1 MKESVIF
8 PAGPGEW
15 DPGDRAI
22 AHIDMDAFYASVE
35 ILDFPE
41 LAGVPLVVGGSSNR
55 GVVAAASYE
64 ARKYGIHSAMP
75 IFEARRR
82 CPSIVIRPGRMRRYV
97 ELSQAAMNVLHGF
110 SPLVEQISIDEA
122 YIDLTGTARLFG
134 SPLDAVRRI
143 REGIAAATGLTCSVG
158 LSGSK
163 LVSKIAS
170 DFNKPDGVAVVPPGV
185 TSTFLD
191 ALSVS
196 KIPGVG
202 GKGAEALSRF
212 GISKVADIGRHS
224 PERILER
231 FGRFGERLLAIAAGE
246 LRSEIVP
253 WSQPKSVSSETTMPK
268 DTDDPAVL
276 ERQLIGLADRVGRR
290 LRRQGLAGRTVT
302 LKLKTHRHR
311 SMTRSVTIEKP
322 TSLGK
327 TIYGKA
333 QGLLREQGIPCSMRL
348 IGVGVSGLEPAGEG
362 GQYDLFSGGDAESD
376 RWDRVERALDR
387 ITDRFGSEA
396 VRRGREL
403 ESE

>member
-41 LAGVPLVVGGSSNR
+41 FAGVPLVVGGSSNR

-97 ELSQAAMNVLHGF
+97 ELSQEAMNVLHGF

-134 SPLDAVRRI
+134 SPPDAVRRI

-333 QGLLREQGIPCSMRL
+333 LGLLREQGIPCSMRL

-362 GQYDLFSGGDAESD
+362 GQYDLFSGGDGESD